1 MTDAKPQ
8 DSAAASALISARIE
22 ELQDWRGVMLARVR
36 QLIHDA
42 APDVVEEWKWRG
54 TPVWSLAGIICTGET
69 YKSIV
74 KLTFARGAD
83 VVDPH
88 NLFNASLDG
97 NVRRAIDL
105 HESDALDA
113 DAFRQLVR
121 EAVRV
126 NGARQQ
132 GKRKKT

>member
-1 MTDAKPQ
+1 MTDAKPH
-8 DSAAASALISARIE
+8 DSAAASALINARIE
-22 ELQDWRGVMLARVR
+22 ELQDWRGAMLARVR
-36 QLIHDA
+36 QLIHEA